1 MSAPDTDLETQE
13 RRHRPVL
20 VTLRV
25 LIAAAALALLGFA
38 AWQMFAPAPPPEA
51 AFGEPSSFEPGGQ
64 ASAAVD

>member
-20 VTLRV
+20 IVLRV
-25 LIAAAALALLGFA
+25 IIAAALTALVAFGAFQLFA
-38 AWQMFAPAPPPEA
+38 GPEVPEA
-51 AFGEPSSFEPGGQ
+51 TFGDPSTFEAGGQ